1 MMCKSKF
8 YNTFN
13 FLLTARLYL
22 SSLKELYPSIYILRL
37 FAHLYSFPKKCHLA
51 IQLTISHVKQI
62 GLIQLSGIDTQSVR
76 FHENLR
82 NAPAIP
88 AMQVKF
94 QILSGFLFFIFI

>member
-1 MMCKSKF
+1 MMCNSKF

-13 FLLTARLYL
+13 FLLTAHLCL
-22 SSLKELYPSIYILRL
+22 SSLKELYLPIYILRL
-37 FAHLYSFPKKCHLA
+37 FAQLYSFPKKCHLA

-62 GLIQLSGIDTQSVR
+62 GLTQLSDIDTQSVR

-88 AMQVKF
+88 AMQVNFK
-94 QILSGFLFFIFI
+94 